1 MNSDFKPRFG
11 KAFLEMIQ
19 LKTRVACKDVLDAH
33 REFLRRQDGVKF
45 DLWKDMSLALGTS
58 PKKIH
63 DFYHNT
69 WSKQFYDA
77 IDPFREQIKAL
88 VRGASG
94 RDSTQEVTRQVI
106 ARLRKTQS
114 DVNLHYQTVYQYVN
128 YQVKNGAREAMA
140 NASKSRD
147 SVSGSKEE
155 EHTAKAKVEE
165 DPGHTYESMFP
176 IFDFNE
182 M

>member
-19 LKTRVACKDVLDAH
+19 LKTRVACRDVLEAH

-106 ARLRKTQS
+106 ARLRKTQA

-128 YQVKNGAREAMA
+128 YQVKN

-147 SVSGSKEE
+147 SVSGFKEE
-155 EHTAKAKVEE
+155 EHASKTKVEE
-165 DPGHTYESMFP
+165 NQGQTYESLFP